1 MYLSQVVSSVVNDT
15 FLQFIFLK
23 IYHMN
28 SVSKIIE
35 YAIILAIINNAVQ
48 IFSSVSTKSS
58 STVVCYL

>member
-35 YAIILAIINNAVQ
+35 YAIMLAIINNAVQ
-48 IFSSVSTKSS
+48 IFSVSTKSS